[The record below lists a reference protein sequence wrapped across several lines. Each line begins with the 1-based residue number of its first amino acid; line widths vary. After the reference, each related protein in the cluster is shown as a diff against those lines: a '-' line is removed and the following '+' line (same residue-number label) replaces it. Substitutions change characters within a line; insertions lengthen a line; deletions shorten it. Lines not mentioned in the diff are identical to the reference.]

1 MAFSRFRV
9 LMLSIVLLAV
19 ASAATAQTT
28 PTSIQLSWT
37 APGDD
42 GTQGTATQY
51 DLRYSTA
58 TITAANF
65 ASATRFNGTPTPT
78 ASGTSQTVTVT
89 GLNPSTTYFFAIKS
103 ADDVSNWSA
112 VSNVVT
118 KATPAAPDLSP
129 PGALAISVTSVGD
142 TSATLGWTS
151 SGDDSTVGTA
161 TSYDIR
167 RSANPITDANW
178 GSATTVTGEPVPAV
192 SGTNQSYVVKGL
204 TRETTYYFA
213 MKASDE
219 AGNVSAMSNVP
230 STTTNDTLAPSTI
243 SNLSA
248 NFFWMAWHSA
258 SAVRPRGTEAH

>member
-1 MAFSRFRV
+1 MAFSHLRA
-9 LMLSIVLLAV
+9 LTISIALLAV
-19 ASAATAQTT
+19 ASAAAAQTT

-42 GTQGTATQY
+42 GTQGTASQY
-51 DLRYSTA
+51 DLRYSTS

-65 ASATRFNGTPTPT
+65 ANAARFNGTPTPS
-78 ASGTSQTVTVT
+78 ASGTTQTATVT

-103 ADDVSNWSA
+103 ADDMDNWSA
-112 VSNVVT
+112 MSNVVT

-129 PGALAISVTSVGD
+129 PGALAISVSVVGD
-142 TSATLGWTS
+142 TNVTLGWTS
-151 SGDDSTVGTA
+151 SGDDGTTGTA

-178 GSATTVTGEPVPAV
+178 SSATTVSGEPAPAA
-192 SGTNQSYVVKGL
+192 SGTAQTYVVRGL

-213 MKASDE
+213 MKAADE
-219 AGNVSAMSNVP
+219 AGNVSALSNVP
-230 STTTNDTLAPSTI
+230 SATTNDTMAPSTI